1 MTTPELHRPT
11 LLGLLLLKA
20 GLHVVAI
27 VNGYGLHRDEF
38 LYLSEGSHPAW
49 GYMEG
54 PPVIGWVAGLSKLV
68 FGSSVLAAKVPV
80 LLVGLASVY
89 LLLRLVREFGGGK
102 HAQLVAGAAWVLSPA
117 YLGSNALFQPVSF
130 NQFCWLLIGLA
141 LVRTIKYRRPRDWYV
156 LGGVTGLAL
165 LTKYSVVF
173 YLLALGVGLLLTPQR
188 KLFADKHLWRAAGI
202 AFVLWLPNLI
212 WQYVYGFP
220 VVSHMEEL
228 ATTQLVNVSP
238 ADFILP
244 QFLFHWAGLL
254 VWLPGLYALLRKE
267 ELKDY
272 RALGWAYPALILLLL
287 ALSGKA
293 YYTIGIYTSLLAAG
307 GIFWERWLRAK
318 SRWLLPVL
326 ACNFVLIPYGL
337 PILPIEQMQTYGIY
351 MRDEWGVSPPLRWED
366 GSIRDLSQDYADMHG
381 WEEMVAAVAEF
392 YHALPP
398 EQQATT
404 LLYGGNYGQAG

>member
-1 MTTPELHRPT
+1 MTNPTLHRPT

-20 GLHVVAI
+20 GLHILAI

-38 LYLSEGSHPAW
+38 LYLAEGSHPAW

-54 PPVIGWVAGLSKLV
+54 PPVIGWAAGLSKLL
-68 FGSSVLAAKVPV
+68 FGSSALAAKVPV

-89 LLLRLVREFGGGK
+89 LLLRLVREFGGGRY
-102 HAQLVAGAAWVLSPA
+102 AQLIAGTAWVLSPA
-117 YLGSNALFQPVSF
+117 FLGSNALFQPVSF

-141 LVRTIKYRRPRDWYV
+141 LVRTIKYRRPQDWYV

-188 KLFADKHLWRAAGI
+188 KLFLDKHLWRAASI
-202 AFVLWLPNLI
+202 AFVMWLPNLL
-212 WQYVYGFP
+212 WQYHYGFP

-238 ADFILP
+238 ADFLVS
-244 QFLFHWAGLL
+244 QFLFHWAGLV
-254 VWLPGLYALLRKE
+254 VWIPGLYVLFRRP

-293 YYTIGIYTSLLAAG
+293 YYTIGIYASLLAAG
-307 GIFWERWLRAK
+307 GIFWESWLAAR
-318 SRWLLPVL
+318 SRWLLPIL
-326 ACNFVLIPYGL
+326 AVSLFLAPYFL
-337 PILPIEQMQTYGIY
+337 
-351 MRDEWGVSPPLRWED
+351 
-366 GSIRDLSQDYADMHG
+366 
-381 WEEMVAAVAEF
+381 
-392 YHALPP
+392 
-398 EQQATT
+398 
-404 LLYGGNYGQAG
+404 